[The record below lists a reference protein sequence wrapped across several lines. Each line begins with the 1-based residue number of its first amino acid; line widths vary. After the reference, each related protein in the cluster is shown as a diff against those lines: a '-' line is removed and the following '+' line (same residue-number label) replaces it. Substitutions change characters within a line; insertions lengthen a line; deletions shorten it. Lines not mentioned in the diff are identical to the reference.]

1 MKEALVHARDVSFS
15 LQKGSFGVIPG
26 PQGASKTALLNLL
39 GGVDMATSERHLF
52 DREKVCHFT
61 FKKMELFQRNE
72 IGFFF
77 QFYNLMEN
85 LTAYENVAIVASIVT
100 SLSIPRRS

>member
-1 MKEALVHARDVSFS
+1 
-15 LQKGSFGVIPG
+15 
-26 PQGASKTALLNLL
+26 
-39 GGVDMATSERHLF
+39 
-52 DREKVCHFT
+52 
-61 FKKMELFQRNE
+61 MELFQRNE